1 MKMNDKEIVELRTSD
16 KKAKGICDHEFPQSV
31 IDACEPK
38 IQATIQRIINGETTF
53 EIEEAKLLAEWN
65 ALVNP

>member
-1 MKMNDKEIVELRTSD
+1 
-16 KKAKGICDHEFPQSV
+16 V

-53 EIEEAKLLAEWN
+53 EIEEAKLLAEWK